1 MNNNY
6 ALTSTE
12 LGKENFNHY
21 IVFELKGNQYA
32 IDIHNVIEVINIPQI
47 EIPQNTPEGIIG
59 IFNYNGTMIKVV
71 DICPVLGF
79 EPNNFSINNQLIIV
93 LAEDKY
99 YALHTEKI
107 INIIQADYT
116 KIQCV
121 PYNINNSILKEIYKT
136 DDNSINIVDANKIE
150 QIVSHNEPNTSK
162 INYAELFPSDEKSKQ
177 ILNLRANLNRKT
189 QEIFSFPVNIEAIN
203 QYILF
208 ELDKQNYYL
217 DIKYIKEFISLK
229 RLNITKLPYTQDFI
243 KGIIN
248 LKGEFLV
255 VLDLKKFLNNDRE
268 GAKEG
273 TKLIIVENNDFNLA
287 LLVDEIKFIRNLKN
301 INLAELSSA
310 HNSPY
315 ISHEFMEENELYS
328 ILNFEKII
336 NDERI
341 YINIK

>member
-6 ALTSTE
+6 AITSRTFE
-12 LGKENFNHY
+12 KEKFNHY

-47 EIPQNTPEGIIG
+47 DIPQNTPEGIIG
-59 IFNYNGTMIKVV
+59 IFNYNGAMIKVV
-71 DICPVLGF
+71 DICPILGF

-93 LAEDKY
+93 FTKDTY
-99 YALHTEKI
+99 YAIHTEKI
-107 INIIQADYT
+107 INIVQGDYT
-116 KIQCV
+116 KIQCI
-121 PYNINNSILKEIYKT
+121 PYNVNNSILKEVYKT
-136 DDNSINIVDANKIE
+136 DDNSINIIDTNKIE
-150 QIVSHNEPNTSK
+150 EIVSQKETNTSK
-162 INYAELFPSDEKSKQ
+162 INYKELFPKDDKSQQ
-177 ILNLRANLNRKT
+177 ILNIRAEINRKA
-189 QEIFSFPVNIEAIN
+189 QEIFSFPVTIDTLN

-217 DIKYIKEFISLK
+217 DIKNVKEFISLK

-248 LKGEFLV
+248 LKGDFLV
-255 VLDLKKFLNNDRE
+255 VVDLKKFLNNDRD

-273 TKLIIVENNDFNLA
+273 SKLIIVESSNFNLA
-287 LLVDEIKFIRNLKN
+287 LLVDEIKFIKNLKN
-301 INLAELSSA
+301 INLSETTSS
-310 HNSPY
+310 NSLPY
-315 ISHEFMEENELYS
+315 ISHEFMEEGELYS

-336 NDERI
+336 NDERL